1 MQNIF
6 TCGSLIDKA
15 ILTKHLAEMSYK
27 KLSVVVCSLFF
38 LYYIAV
44 SPICDEE
51 RRGCSRSF
59 MASYRRC
66 ALYMH
71 SNVANI
77 MWQYCLIELLRS
89 RLKTCSLMRKAV
101 RVLTGCY
108 CANDT
113 GHYYHISA
121 L

>member
-1 MQNIF
+1 MKYYRTLCRHEDNNYSKR
-6 TCGSLIDKA
+6 SLLKTDCRIYLHVDRL
-15 ILTKHLAEMSYK
+15 LTKHLAEMSYK

-51 RRGCSRSF
+51 RRGCPRSF

-77 MWQYCLIELLRS
+77 MWQYCLI
-89 RLKTCSLMRKAV
+89 
-101 RVLTGCY
+101 
-108 CANDT
+108 
-113 GHYYHISA
+113 
-121 L
+121 